1 MSRDTVRGRVVAAAA
16 LHLQLHGLPDRI
28 GQRFRAEHAG
38 AYEGFPDSAGQPKGW
53 RRQSPSGADVTSWFC
68 GECGARLY
76 GERQGRPQI
85 MNLRAGT
92 LDDTSWLT
100 PLAHFYTGSAQ
111 AWVQPATGAE
121 RHELQP
127 ADFSA
132 LMIKWRR
139 CAGILP

>member
-1 MSRDTVRGRVVAAAA
+1 MPVWTRDFRI
-16 LHLQLHGLPDRI
+16 LQ
-28 GQRFRAEHAG
+28 
-38 AYEGFPDSAGQPKGW
+38 GQPKGW
-53 RRQSPSGADVTSWFC
+53 RRNSPSGADVTSWFC

-76 GERQGRPQI
+76 GERKGRPQI

-121 RHELQP
+121 CHELQP

-132 LMIKWRR
+132 LMIRWR
-139 CAGILP
+139 AMWPEFFPEK

>member
-1 MSRDTVRGRVVAAAA
+1 MPVWTRDFRI
-16 LHLQLHGLPDRI
+16 LQ
-28 GQRFRAEHAG
+28 
-38 AYEGFPDSAGQPKGW
+38 GQPKGW
-53 RRQSPSGADVTSWFC
+53 RRNSPSGADVTSWFC

-132 LMIKWRR
+132 LMIKWR
-139 CAGILP
+139 AMWPEFFPEK